1 MQTPI
6 SCAGLA
12 RTTVEKCFKRAEPLD
27 ASSLATGTVVH
38 WLISIARRDAWTLF
52 HAAPKRGSFHVEKS
66 ALIRGRKLK
75 VSIFINC
82 YGGIYSTRWRV
93 DGRAWT
99 RKEVEQSFGF

>member
-1 MQTPI
+1 MKTAI

-12 RTTVEKCFKRAEPLD
+12 RTTVEKCFQRAEPLN
-27 ASSLATGTVVH
+27 APSLVTGTAIH
-38 WLISIARRDAWTLF
+38 WLLSTARRDGWTLF
-52 HAAPKRGSFHVEKS
+52 HADPKRGPFHVGKS

-82 YGGIYSTRWRV
+82 YGGVYCTRWRV
-93 DGRAWT
+93 DGRAWS